1 METLT
6 PDKRSARIGKD
17 DRKSQILEIALE
29 MFLKEG
35 FAAVSM
41 SSIAARVGGSK
52 ATLYNYFASKEE
64 LFAATVAA
72 RCGQLQSIIYDVEA
86 EGGSFCDS
94 LRRLGERFLA
104 LIMTDDSIAL
114 FRLVIAESARFPEL
128 GHGFFEAGP
137 NRGQERVAEFLS
149 HGIAQGAL
157 RAGDVLEMGRAFL
170 DLLSSDIHR
179 KRLCNV
185 MPEPSPEMIARNAE
199 RAARQFLA
207 IYGTG

>member
-72 RCGQLQSIIYDVEA
+72 RCGQLQAIIYDVEA
-86 EGGSFCDS
+86 EGG
-94 LRRLGERFLA
+94 
-104 LIMTDDSIAL
+104 
-114 FRLVIAESARFPEL
+114 
-128 GHGFFEAGP
+128 
-137 NRGQERVAEFLS
+137 
-149 HGIAQGAL
+149 
-157 RAGDVLEMGRAFL
+157 
-170 DLLSSDIHR
+170 
-179 KRLCNV
+179 
-185 MPEPSPEMIARNAE
+185 
-199 RAARQFLA
+199 
-207 IYGTG
+207 